1 MHKKKSRMEADSKK
15 DYFLNKFNSS
25 IHINQERSKTAMNK
39 ELTREELIMYLQTFN
54 TKNYADSYFE
64 TLSDE
69 ELLKLYHEKIGGPLL

>member
-1 MHKKKSRMEADSKK
+1 
-15 DYFLNKFNSS
+15 
-25 IHINQERSKTAMNK
+25 MNK

-69 ELLKLYHEKIGGPLL
+69 ELMKLYNEKIGGTLL